1 MNDDNKKNFM
11 KESSSHVSNM
21 NSTLKN
27 IKSDVM
33 VDFVWVNSR
42 GITIVTNKVASSL
55 DLQTI

>member
-11 KESSSHVSNM
+11 KESSSHVTNM